1 MADWFEPGFKAG
13 GTIRSSVNFAR
24 YLKNDLEIF
33 VLTTDRDFGDTA
45 PYSGIAQNTWLAYDG
60 NVQVFY
66 ASPEWLSWG
75 NVKKLILSIHPGIIY
90 LNSMY
95 SKYFSLYP
103 LLMKRFGTIRSK
115 LLLAPRGMLRESA
128 VTHKRF
134 KKTAFLSLFKTMR
147 LHKRVTFHATD
158 ATEYE
163 DIRNR
168 FGRHINV
175 SLVPDFPSLQTDGIT
190 IPEKDPSSLKM
201 FFVGRIH
208 PIKNLDFILHCI
220 AGCKHDITLTIIG
233 AIEDVAYWN
242 KCSGIINSFGG
253 NIKVNMLEA
262 QPVPRIQQVM
272 NDHHLFVLPTRG
284 ENFGHA
290 IFESLAAGRP
300 VLISDQ
306 TPWRDLTR
314 HKAGWDLSLDAPARF
329 KEVVEEVTAMNREQ
343 LKEWC
348 CGAKDYCKNYLET
361 SGIKEQYLKLF
372 S

>member
-1 MADWFEPGFKAG
+1 
-13 GTIRSSVNFAR
+13 
-24 YLKNDLEIF
+24 
-33 VLTTDRDFGDTA
+33 
-45 PYSGIAQNTWLAYDG
+45 
-60 NVQVFY
+60 
-66 ASPEWLSWG
+66 
-75 NVKKLILSIHPGIIY
+75 
-90 LNSMY
+90 
-95 SKYFSLYP
+95 
-103 LLMKRFGTIRSK
+103 
-115 LLLAPRGMLRESA
+115 
-128 VTHKRF
+128 
-134 KKTAFLSLFKTMR
+134 
-147 LHKRVTFHATD
+147 
-158 ATEYE
+158 
-163 DIRNR
+163 
-168 FGRHINV
+168 
-175 SLVPDFPSLQTDGIT
+175 
-190 IPEKDPSSLKM
+190 
-201 FFVGRIH
+201 
-208 PIKNLDFILHCI
+208 CI
-220 AGCKHDITLTIIG
+220 AGCKHDITFTIIG

-242 KCSGIINSFGG
+242 KCSGIINSFAE

-314 HKAGWDLSLDAPARF
+314 HKAGWDLPLDAPARF